1 MPSYSNQEIE
11 SRGPT
16 VDAAI
21 AAGLLRLGLNRD
33 QVTVIV
39 IDEGGADGLRQGDVS
54 VLVKAARVDPGRVGG
69 WRRGVDGHGVGGA
82 GADGE
87 VGVSQGVAGHVG

>member
-1 MPSYSNQEIE
+1 MGAAE
-11 SRGPT
+11 RGC
-16 VDAAI
+16 
-21 AAGLLRLGLNRD
+21 AGLVGDRLAVQAQTRGVGCDGAGDDLFCA
-33 QVTVIV
+33 